1 MEFEEMVSVLK
12 MVNKREGGYVSDKV
26 LEEILALVFKNP
38 LDSDRGLCQERIMT
52 IINQRSEEAHYD
64 NK

>member
-12 MVNKREGGYVSDKV
+12 RMNKEADESVPDNL

-38 LDSDRGLCQERIMT
+38 LDSDRGKCQEQIMT
-52 IINQRSEEAHYD
+52 IINQRVGGD
-64 NK
+64 